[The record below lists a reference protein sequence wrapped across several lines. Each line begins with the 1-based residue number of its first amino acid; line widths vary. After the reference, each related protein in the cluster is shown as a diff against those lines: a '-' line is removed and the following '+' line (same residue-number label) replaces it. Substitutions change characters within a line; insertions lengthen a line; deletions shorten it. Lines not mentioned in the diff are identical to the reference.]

1 MKKKSLLLIFS
12 GITIS
17 NIRRYVYAHVCYSCR
32 VKRKSLLEKV
42 NSISFVDFRR
52 PYWCT
57 NSGTPIWRLHTRLY
71 KGAWNVSANNS
82 ETVGHKDKILGQIV
96 YILVFFFHWTVS
108 NVFFCRFGLKMDI
121 DFAYFGLNSSI
132 VFEGIQE
139 CMNVFVISIPNEN
152 ERKTNIRLRNGSF
165 KQSFVSVLI

>member
-1 MKKKSLLLIFS
+1 M
-12 GITIS
+12 
-17 NIRRYVYAHVCYSCR
+17 
-32 VKRKSLLEKV
+32 
-42 NSISFVDFRR
+42 
-52 PYWCT
+52 
-57 NSGTPIWRLHTRLY
+57 
-71 KGAWNVSANNS
+71 
-82 ETVGHKDKILGQIV
+82 GHKDKILGQIV

-139 CMNVFVISIPNEN
+139 SMNVFVISIPNEY
-152 ERKTNIRLRNGSF
+152 ERKTNIRIRNVSF